1 LNVCYI
7 AIESREIP
15 PNQETQMTRLYIR
28 DPVTSEILGSILTI
42 HPELWSEYDEDQD
55 TEPRRETEHESTWS
69 NLFGYEED

>member
-1 LNVCYI
+1 
-7 AIESREIP
+7 
-15 PNQETQMTRLYIR
+15 MTRLYIC

-42 HPELWSEYDEDQD
+42 YPELWSEYDEDQD

>member
-1 LNVCYI
+1 
-7 AIESREIP
+7 
-15 PNQETQMTRLYIR
+15 MTRLYIR